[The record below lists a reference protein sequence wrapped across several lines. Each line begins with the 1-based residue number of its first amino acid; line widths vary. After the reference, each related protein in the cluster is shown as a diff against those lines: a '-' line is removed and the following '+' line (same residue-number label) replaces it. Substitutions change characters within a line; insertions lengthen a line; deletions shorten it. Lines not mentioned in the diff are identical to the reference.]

1 MLRDER
7 QSKQKQFR
15 IDLCKS
21 LDMHKGGGGKEG
33 EKWGKVGEKG
43 RRKKEGEEG
52 YILSICRMSS
62 YLIYTIY
69 IRYFST
75 DVIRYHDQSSL

>member
-21 LDMHKGGGGKEG
+21 LDMQNGGGGKEG
-33 EKWGKVGEKG
+33 EKEKWGKVGEKG
-43 RRKKEGEEG
+43 RRKKGRGGRVHTE
-52 YILSICRMSS
+52 
-62 YLIYTIY
+62 YLPY
-69 IRYFST
+69 
-75 DVIRYHDQSSL
+75 VLVL